1 MILTGPLDATATNA
15 VRALLAAAAE
25 ADGVMPASE
34 DARLGLADAGR
45 THVRAVQPD
54 GRPAGYAQLGHDGTA
69 ELVVHPDERRRGI
82 GRALLDRVL
91 SLGAHR
97 VWAHGDHPGA
107 AALAASAGLARTRA
121 LWQMRRPLAGLDLP
135 EPTPPADVQV
145 RTFQPGDERAWL
157 AVNAAAFADHP
168 EQGRWT
174 MADLSQRT
182 SEPWFDPAGFF
193 VAERGKRMVGF
204 HWTKVETPTEGEVY
218 VLGIHPGEQGSGL
231 GRALLV
237 TGLRYLR
244 DRGVDEV
251 TLYVEESNVGARK
264 LYSSLGFTRSAVD
277 VQYSRT

>member
-1 MILTGPLDATATNA
+1 
-15 VRALLAAAAE
+15 
-25 ADGVMPASE
+25 
-34 DARLGLADAGR
+34 
-45 THVRAVQPD
+45 
-54 GRPAGYAQLGHDGTA
+54 
-69 ELVVHPDERRRGI
+69 
-82 GRALLDRVL
+82 
-91 SLGAHR
+91 
-97 VWAHGDHPGA
+97 
-107 AALAASAGLARTRA
+107 
-121 LWQMRRPLAGLDLP
+121 
-135 EPTPPADVQV
+135 
-145 RTFQPGDERAWL
+145 
-157 AVNAAAFADHP
+157 
-168 EQGRWT
+168 